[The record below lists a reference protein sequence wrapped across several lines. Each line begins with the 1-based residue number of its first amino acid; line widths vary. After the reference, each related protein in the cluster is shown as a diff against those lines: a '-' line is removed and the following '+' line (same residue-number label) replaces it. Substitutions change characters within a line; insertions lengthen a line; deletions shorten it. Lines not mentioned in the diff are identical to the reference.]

1 MSTLTDADRARHW
14 ADVELAD
21 RRAEACRASVESHGD
36 DEYWFGL
43 HCQYC
48 HSTRG
53 LYWSA
58 VRREA
63 HCLEC
68 REIVPGTNPDA
79 ILYFEYVS
87 RMQAQELG
95 PRPLSWAAWKVERLK
110 WKIERLK

>member
-1 MSTLTDADRARHW
+1 MTTDADRARLLAALGRAVDR
-14 ADVELAD
+14 AD
-21 RRAEACRASVESHGD
+21 ACRASWESHGD
-36 DEYWFGL
+36 NEYWFGL

-68 REIVPGTNPDA
+68 REIVPGTSPDV

-87 RMQAQELG
+87 RMQAQEFG
-95 PRPLSWAAWKVERLK
+95 PEPFSFERWERERKK
-110 WKIERLK
+110 WNTAT